1 MNVHIVHRKP
11 CLRDPQGSYLVVADT
26 VGPRGNVIA
35 VVDTREEADAIAATK
50 DPTYR
55 NEEEMA

>member
-1 MNVHIVHRKP
+1 VSVYIVHRKP
-11 CLRDPQGSYLVVADT
+11 CRRDPQGSFLVVT
-26 VGPRGNVIA
+26 TILGPNGNVLA
-35 VVDTREEADAIAATK
+35 EVDTREEADAIAAAK